1 MKIALL
7 ISTNNWPESLDLVM
21 KSAFFQTHL
30 PNEILIADD
39 GSRDENK

>member
-7 ISTNNWPESLDLVM
+7 ISTYNWPESLDLVM
-21 KSAFFQTHL
+21 KSAFSQTHL
-30 PNEILIADD
+30 PNEILITDD